1 MQFKKV
7 TRIAMKAHPLFHHIE
22 LAQHE
27 VDIDE
32 DDGEAKDEVA
42 DVAPDGA
49 GGDVSEAVG
58 NVHLHPQVQRL
69 VISRAKQHFRH
80 LLLEHVGVGVNL
92 GYEDMNTIFRNALC
106 SSYTKTHWT

>member
-1 MQFKKV
+1 M
-7 TRIAMKAHPLFHHIE
+7 RAHPLFHHIE

-92 GYEDMNTIFRNALC
+92 HDEYNFQDCSLLFTYKTTLDMNMAH
-106 SSYTKTHWT
+106 YY

>member
-1 MQFKKV
+1 MV
-7 TRIAMKAHPLFHHIE
+7 TRIAIRAHPLFHHIE

-42 DVAPDGA
+42 DIAPDGA

-58 NVHLHPQVQRL
+58 NVHLHPQVYWL

-92 GYEDMNTIFRNALC
+92 GYEDMNTIFRTALC
-106 SSYTKTHWT
+106 SSYTKRHWT

>member
-1 MQFKKV
+1 ML
-7 TRIAMKAHPLFHHIE
+7 AYPLFHHVE
-22 LAQHE
+22 LSKHE

-32 DDGEAKDEVA
+32 DNREAEDEVA

-92 GYEDMNTIFRNALC
+92 GCKDMNTTFRNALC
-106 SSYTKTHWT
+106 SSYTKRHWI

>member
-1 MQFKKV
+1 MV
-7 TRIAMKAHPLFHHIE
+7 TRIAIRAHPLFHHIE

-27 VDIDE
+27 VDVDE

-92 GYEDMNTIFRNALC
+92 GYEDMNTIFRTALC
-106 SSYTKTHWT
+106 SSYT